1 MRQVQGKSAEDSELI
16 LSKIQKSVEA
26 QHIKDIQSLEAE
38 VFVQKMLI
46 DLGKK
51 ENVTMVVF
59 RGINTYGYIG
69 QFLEEF
75 GLSFSKLR
83 YS

>member
-1 MRQVQGKSAEDSELI
+1 MII
-16 LSKIQKSVEA
+16 LKIQKSVEA

-51 ENVTMVVF
+51 VNLTLSLSNTFHCENVYLKY
-59 RGINTYGYIG
+59 N
-69 QFLEEF
+69 LEHTD
-75 GLSFSKLR
+75 
-83 YS
+83 